1 MDYFTNGVFL
11 QQENAVSLIEVN
23 GRLVVTDGPGFIGD
37 EPYETLG
44 KNLSLPPFLEP
55 KRAEIDKLVR
65 PLIQ

>member
-1 MDYFTNGVFL
+1 M
-11 QQENAVSLIEVN
+11 
-23 GRLVVTDGPGFIGD
+23 TDGPGFIGD